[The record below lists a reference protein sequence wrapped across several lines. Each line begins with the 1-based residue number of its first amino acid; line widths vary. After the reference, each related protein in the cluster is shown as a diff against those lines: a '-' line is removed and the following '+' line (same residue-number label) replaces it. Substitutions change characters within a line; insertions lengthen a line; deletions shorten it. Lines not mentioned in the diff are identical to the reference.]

1 MIQNQ
6 IPSNIETLNVLHKI
20 YEWIPNENMI
30 RPNSIE
36 LAKKQLLMNTIE
48 NEWVTLQDYILFK
61 VFNQDFEE
69 IPTICKKKIPYIK
82 TSISEFVFT
91 ESLFRYNLP
100 THAKHYVLWFSKINF
115 ENSQYIIFKEIINDI
130 IFSELS
136 KYTNNFDFAW
146 YINPKPSVPDFFH
159 VQVFWIPI

>member
-1 MIQNQ
+1 MIHNQ
-6 IPSNIETLNVLHKI
+6 IPSNIESLHVLHKI

-48 NEWVTLQDYILFK
+48 NEWNTLQDYILFK

-69 IPTICKKKIPYIK
+69 NSIGKKEIPYIK
-82 TSISEFVFT
+82 TSIAEYIFI

-100 THAKHYVLWFSKINF
+100 SYANHYVLWFSKINY
-115 ENSQYIIFKEIINDI
+115 ENGKHIISEKEINEI
-130 IFSELS
+130 IFSELC
-136 KYTNNFDFAW
+136 KYIENFNFAW

>member
-6 IPSNIETLNVLHKI
+6 IPSNIESLNVLHEL
-20 YEWIPNENMI
+20 YEWIPDQNMI

-48 NEWVTLQDYILFK
+48 SEWLTLQDYILFK
-61 VFNQDFEE
+61 VFNQDFIEL
-69 IPTICKKKIPYIK
+69 PTICKKKIPYIK

-100 THAKHYVLWFSKINF
+100 TYANHYVLWFSKINF
-115 ENSQYIIFKEIINDI
+115 ENGKNIINKDTINNI
-130 IFSELS
+130 IILEIS
-136 KYTNNFDFAW
+136 KYTDNFDFAW
-146 YINPKPSVPDFFH
+146 YINPKPSVSDFFH
-159 VQVFWIPI
+159 VQVFWITI

>member
-6 IPSNIETLNVLHKI
+6 IPSDIESLHVLHEI

-48 NEWVTLQDYILFK
+48 NEWNTLQDYILFK

-69 IPTICKKKIPYIK
+69 NSIGKKAIPYIK
-82 TSISEFVFT
+82 TSIEEYIFT

-100 THAKHYVLWFSKINF
+100 SYANHYVLWFSKIKY
-115 ENSQYIIFKEIINDI
+115 ENGKHIISEKEINEI
-130 IFSELS
+130 IISELC
-136 KYTNNFDFAW
+136 KYIENFNFAW